1 LTLPDKSENQGKQLG
16 YDRDKVGEEEKEGLV
31 EGGKVSVE
39 IF

>member
-16 YDRDKVGEEEKEGLV
+16 DDRDKVREEKKERLV